1 MQVRANDSHDAEKIM
16 KRFSVFRNALLSLSC
31 LLFSAP
37 TGVNHAQR
45 REDLSQVAH
54 LIRIELEPLDLLS
67 KPGEEPYVLGQKVRL
82 RMVAKNE
89 SDQRILVR
97 AVNPYY
103 QNRPRLYKEGN
114 LIPYRSQIAKI
125 VSSKDSDP
133 EFVSSVDF
141 IFVEPYSSA
150 NLRQLNLGDWY
161 GPLDPG
167 SYRLIN
173 RYRFNVGGPWSGDS
187 KPVSFRVVREP

>member
-1 MQVRANDSHDAEKIM
+1 M
-16 KRFSVFRNALLSLSC
+16 KRLVSTPKILVAVLLVSFFLTSR
-31 LLFSAP
+31 AP
-37 TGVNHAQR
+37 TYSTQEPRATAQ
-45 REDLSQVAH
+45 
-54 LIRIELEPLDLLS
+54 IRIELQPLDTLS

-114 LIPYRSQIAKI
+114 LIPYRSQIAKL

-133 EFVSSVDF
+133 EFVSSGDF

-150 NLRQLNLGDWY
+150 NLRQLNLDDWY
-161 GPLDPG
+161 GPLEPG

-173 RYRFNVGGPWSGDS
+173 RYRFHVGGPWSADS
-187 KPVSFRVVREP
+187 KPVSFKVVPGP